1 MLITYDTLTGNVQRF
16 INKITNNNYS
26 NVKKITEDTMITEP
40 FIHITYTI
48 GFGEV
53 PKLTQ
58 IFIHNNKEL
67 LRGICSSGNKNW
79 GNNFGLAADKI
90 ANQYNVPILL
100 KFELAGTDSDVA
112 TFLQEVKFIDNQHKQ
127 HTDVYSIE

>member
-1 MLITYDTLTGNVQRF
+1 MLITYDSMTGNVQRF
-16 INKITNNNYS
+16 VYKITNNNYF

-58 IFIHNNKEL
+58 IFIHNNKEK
-67 LRGICSSGNKNW
+67 LRGICSSGNRNW
-79 GNNFGLAADKI
+79 GNNFGLAANKI
-90 ANQYNVPILL
+90 ASQYNVPILL

-112 TFLQEVKFIDNQHKQ
+112 KFLQEVKFIDNQHKQ
-127 HTDVYSIE
+127 YS

>member
-1 MLITYDTLTGNVQRF
+1 MLITYESLTGNVQRF
-16 INKITNNNYS
+16 VDKITNNKCFRA
-26 NVKKITEDTMITEP
+26 KKITEDTMITEP

-58 IFIHNNKEL
+58 EFIHNNKEL

-100 KFELAGTDSDVA
+100 KFELSGTDSDA
-112 TFLQEVKFIDNQHKQ
+112 AKIIKMINNIRYKEECFNGEKLVK
-127 HTDVYSIE
+127 

>member
-16 INKITNNNYS
+16 VEKITNNKYL

-58 IFIHNNKEL
+58 EFIHNNKKL

-112 TFLQEVKFIDNQHKQ
+112 KFIQEVKFIDNQHKQ
-127 HTDVYSIE
+127 YS

>member
-16 INKITNNNYS
+16 INKITNNNYL

-58 IFIHNNKEL
+58 EFIKNNNEL
-67 LRGICSSGNKNW
+67 LRGICSSGNKIW

-90 ANQYNVPILL
+90 ASQYNVPILL

-112 TFLQEVKFIDNQHKQ
+112 AFLQEVKFIDNQHKQ
-127 HTDVYSIE
+127 YT

>member
-1 MLITYDTLTGNVQRF
+1 MLITYDSLTGNVQRF
-16 INKITNNNYS
+16 VYKIKNNNYF

-58 IFIHNNKEL
+58 IFIHNNRNL

-90 ANQYNVPILL
+90 ADQYNVPILL

-112 TFLQEVKFIDNQHKQ
+112 KFLQEVKFIDNQHKQ
-127 HTDVYSIE
+127 YT

>member
-1 MLITYDTLTGNVQRF
+1 MLITYDSLTGNVQRF
-16 INKITNNNYS
+16 VDKIINNKYY
-26 NVKKITEDTMITEP
+26 NVKKITEDMLITEP

-90 ANQYNVPILL
+90 ANQYNAPILL

-112 TFLQEVKFIDNQHKQ
+112 KFLQEVKFIDNQHKQ
-127 HTDVYSIE
+127 YT

>member
-16 INKITNNNYS
+16 VDKITNNMYLNAE
-26 NVKKITEDTMITEP
+26 KITEDTMITEP

-58 IFIHNNKEL
+58 VFIHNNREL

-79 GNNFGLAADKI
+79 GNNFGLAANKI
-90 ANQYNVPILL
+90 ASQYSVPILL

-112 TFLQEVKFIDNQHKQ
+112 KFLQEVKFIDNQHKQ
-127 HTDVYSIE
+127 YS

>member
-1 MLITYDTLTGNVQRF
+1 
-16 INKITNNNYS
+16 
-26 NVKKITEDTMITEP
+26 MITEP

-58 IFIHNNKEL
+58 EFIHNNKEL
-67 LRGICSSGNKNW
+67 LRGISSSGNKNW

-90 ANQYNVPILL
+90 ASQYNVPILL

-112 TFLQEVKFIDNQHKQ
+112 KFLQEVKFIDNQHKQ
-127 HTDVYSIE
+127 YT

>member
-1 MLITYDTLTGNVQRF
+1 MLITYDSLTGNVQRF
-16 INKITNNNYS
+16 VDKITNNNYL
-26 NVKKITEDTMITEP
+26 NVKKITDDTMITEP

-58 IFIHNNKEL
+58 VFIHNNKEL
-67 LRGICSSGNKNW
+67 IRGICSSGNKNW
-79 GNNFGLAADKI
+79 GNNFALAADKI
-90 ANQYNVPILL
+90 AHQYNVPILL

-112 TFLQEVKFIDNQHKQ
+112 KFIRMINNIYHKEEGF
-127 HTDVYSIE
+127 DGEKLVK

>member
-16 INKITNNNYS
+16 VHKIKNNKYL
-26 NVKKITEDTMITEP
+26 NVKKITEDTMIAEP

-58 IFIHNNKEL
+58 VFIHNNREL
-67 LRGICSSGNKNW
+67 LRGICSSGNRNW

-90 ANQYNVPILL
+90 ASRYNVPILL

-127 HTDVYSIE
+127 HS

>member
-16 INKITNNNYS
+16 IDKITNNNHLS
-26 NVKKITEDTMITEP
+26 VKKITEDTMITEP

-58 IFIHNNKEL
+58 VFIHNNKEL

-112 TFLQEVKFIDNQHKQ
+112 KFIQEVKFIDNQHKQ
-127 HTDVYSIE
+127 YS

>member
-127 HTDVYSIE
+127 HTQVYSIE

>member
-16 INKITNNNYS
+16 VDKITNNKYL
-26 NVKKITEDTMITEP
+26 NVKEITEDTMITEP

-58 IFIHNNKEL
+58 IFIHNNKEK

-90 ANQYNVPILL
+90 ANQYRVPILL

-112 TFLQEVKFIDNQHKQ
+112 KFLQEVKFIDNQRKQ
-127 HTDVYSIE
+127 YS

>member
-1 MLITYDTLTGNVQRF
+1 MLITYESLTGNVQRF
-16 INKITNNNYS
+16 VDKIINNKHLS
-26 NVKKITEDTMITEP
+26 VKKITEDTMITEP

-58 IFIHNNKEL
+58 EFIHNNKEL
-67 LRGICSSGNKNW
+67 LRGISSSGNRIW

-112 TFLQEVKFIDNQHKQ
+112 KFIQEVKFIDNQHKQ
-127 HTDVYSIE
+127 YS

>member
-16 INKITNNNYS
+16 VEKITNNKYL
-26 NVKKITEDTMITEP
+26 NVKKITEDTMIAEP

-58 IFIHNNKEL
+58 VFIHNNKEL

-90 ANQYNVPILL
+90 ANHYNVPILL

-112 TFLQEVKFIDNQHKQ
+112 KFLQEVKFIDNQHKQ
-127 HTDVYSIE
+127 YS

>member
-1 MLITYDTLTGNVQRF
+1 MLITYDSLTGNVQRF
-16 INKITNNNYS
+16 VEKITNNKYFD
-26 NVKKITEDTMITEP
+26 VKKITEDTMITEP

-58 IFIHNNKEL
+58 EFIHNNKEL
-67 LRGICSSGNKNW
+67 LRGISSSGNRIW

-100 KFELAGTDSDVA
+100 KFELSGTDSDLA
-112 TFLQEVKFIDNQHKQ
+112 KFLQEVKFIDNQHKQ
-127 HTDVYSIE
+127 YS

>member
-1 MLITYDTLTGNVQRF
+1 MLITYDSLTGNVKRF
-16 INKITNNNYS
+16 VDKITNNKYINI
-26 NVKKITEDTMITEP
+26 KKITEDTIITEP

-58 IFIHNNKEL
+58 VFIHNNKEL

-100 KFELAGTDSDVA
+100 KFELAGTDSDLA

-127 HTDVYSIE
+127 YS

>member
-1 MLITYDTLTGNVQRF
+1 MQITYESLTGNVQRF
-16 INKITNNNYS
+16 IRKLRNNTYY
-26 NVKKITEDTMITEP
+26 NVKKITEDTLITEP
-40 FIHITYTI
+40 FIHITYTL

-58 IFIHNNKEL
+58 IFIHKNKEM

-112 TFLQEVKFIDNQHKQ
+112 KFLQEVKFIDNKHKQ
-127 HTDVYSIE
+127 YT

>member
-1 MLITYDTLTGNVQRF
+1 
-16 INKITNNNYS
+16 
-26 NVKKITEDTMITEP
+26 MIAEP

-58 IFIHNNKEL
+58 IFIHNNKEF

-112 TFLQEVKFIDNQHKQ
+112 MFLQEVKFIDNQHKQ
-127 HTDVYSIE
+127 YS

>member
-1 MLITYDTLTGNVQRF
+1 MLITYDSMTGNVQRF
-16 INKITNNNYS
+16 VYKITNNNYF
-26 NVKKITEDTMITEP
+26 NIEKITEDTMIAEP

-58 IFIHNNKEL
+58 IFIHNNKEM

-112 TFLQEVKFIDNQHKQ
+112 MFLQEVKFIDNQHKQ
-127 HTDVYSIE
+127 YS

>member
-1 MLITYDTLTGNVQRF
+1 MLITYESLTGNVQRF
-16 INKITNNNYS
+16 VDKITNNKHL

-58 IFIHNNKEL
+58 VFIHNNKGL

-90 ANQYNVPILL
+90 ASQYDVPILL

-112 TFLQEVKFIDNQHKQ
+112 KFIELTNYISGEEACLSGEKF
-127 HTDVYSIE
+127 IK

>member
-16 INKITNNNYS
+16 ADKITNNKYL

-58 IFIHNNKEL
+58 VFIHNNKEM
-67 LRGICSSGNKNW
+67 LRGISSSGNKNW

-90 ANQYNVPILL
+90 ANQYSVPILL

-112 TFLQEVKFIDNQHKQ
+112 KFLQEVKFIDNQHKQ
-127 HTDVYSIE
+127 YT

>member
-16 INKITNNNYS
+16 VEKITNNKYF

-58 IFIHNNKEL
+58 IFIHNNKDM
-67 LRGICSSGNKNW
+67 LRGICSSGNRNW

-112 TFLQEVKFIDNQHKQ
+112 KFLQEVKFIDNQHKQ
-127 HTDVYSIE
+127 YS

>member
-16 INKITNNNYS
+16 ADKITNNKYL

-58 IFIHNNKEL
+58 VFIHNNKEM
-67 LRGICSSGNKNW
+67 LRGISSSGNKNW
-79 GNNFGLAADKI
+79 GKNFGLAADKI
-90 ANQYNVPILL
+90 ANQYSVPILL

-112 TFLQEVKFIDNQHKQ
+112 KFLQEVKFIDNQHKQ
-127 HTDVYSIE
+127 YT

>member
-16 INKITNNNYS
+16 IDKITNNNYS
-26 NVKKITEDTMITEP
+26 NVEKITEDTMITEP

-58 IFIHNNKEL
+58 VFIHNNKEL
-67 LRGICSSGNKNW
+67 LRGISSSGNKIW

-90 ANQYNVPILL
+90 ASQYNVPILL

-112 TFLQEVKFIDNQHKQ
+112 AFLQEVKFIDNQYKQ
-127 HTDVYSIE
+127 HT

>member
-16 INKITNNNYS
+16 IDKITNNNYS
-26 NVKKITEDTMITEP
+26 NVEKITEDTMITEP

-58 IFIHNNKEL
+58 VFIHNNKEL
-67 LRGICSSGNKNW
+67 LRGISSSGNKIW

-112 TFLQEVKFIDNQHKQ
+112 KFLQEVKFIDNQHKQ
-127 HTDVYSIE
+127 YS

>member
-1 MLITYDTLTGNVQRF
+1 MLITYDSMTGNVQRF
-16 INKITNNNYS
+16 VYKITNNNYF

-58 IFIHNNKEL
+58 IFIHNNRNL

-90 ANQYNVPILL
+90 ADQYNVPILL

-112 TFLQEVKFIDNQHKQ
+112 KFLQEVKFIDNQHKQ
-127 HTDVYSIE
+127 YT

>member
-1 MLITYDTLTGNVQRF
+1 MLITYDSLTGNVQRF
-16 INKITNNNYS
+16 VDKIINNKYY
-26 NVKKITEDTMITEP
+26 NVRKITEHMLITEP

-58 IFIHNNKEL
+58 IFIHNNKDM
-67 LRGICSSGNKNW
+67 LRGICSSGNRNW

-112 TFLQEVKFIDNQHKQ
+112 NFLQEVKFIDNQHKQ
-127 HTDVYSIE
+127 YS

>member
-1 MLITYDTLTGNVQRF
+1 MLITYDSLTGNVQRF
-16 INKITNNNYS
+16 VDKITNNKYCK
-26 NVKKITEDTMITEP
+26 VKKITEDMLITEP

-58 IFIHNNKEL
+58 IFIHNNKDM

-79 GNNFGLAADKI
+79 GNNFGVAADKI

-112 TFLQEVKFIDNQHKQ
+112 KFLQEVKFIDNQHKQ
-127 HTDVYSIE
+127 YS

>member
-16 INKITNNNYS
+16 IDKITNNNHL

-58 IFIHNNKEL
+58 KFIHNNKEL

-90 ANQYNVPILL
+90 ASQYNVPILL
-100 KFELAGTDSDVA
+100 KFELAGTDSDIA
-112 TFLQEVKFIDNQHKQ
+112 KFLQEVKFIDNQHKQ
-127 HTDVYSIE
+127 YS

>member
-1 MLITYDTLTGNVQRF
+1 MLITYDSLTGNVQRF
-16 INKITNNNYS
+16 VDKITNNMHLK
-26 NVKKITEDTMITEP
+26 VEKITEDTMITEP

-58 IFIHNNKEL
+58 VFIHNNKEM
-67 LRGICSSGNKNW
+67 LRGISSSGNKNW
-79 GNNFGLAADKI
+79 GNNFGLAANKI
-90 ANQYNVPILL
+90 ASQYSVPILL

-112 TFLQEVKFIDNQHKQ
+112 KFLQEVKFIDNQHKQ
-127 HTDVYSIE
+127 FLSGFN

>member
-1 MLITYDTLTGNVQRF
+1 MLITYESLTGNVQRF
-16 INKITNNNYS
+16 VDKITNNKYL
-26 NVKKITEDTMITEP
+26 NVEKITEDMLITEP

-100 KFELAGTDSDVA
+100 KFELAGTNSDVA
-112 TFLQEVKFIDNQHKQ
+112 KFLQEVKFIDNQHKQ
-127 HTDVYSIE
+127 YT

>member
-16 INKITNNNYS
+16 IDKITNNNYL

-58 IFIHNNKEL
+58 EFIHNNKEL
-67 LRGICSSGNKNW
+67 LRGISSSGNKNW

-90 ANQYNVPILL
+90 ASQYNVPILL

-112 TFLQEVKFIDNQHKQ
+112 KFLQEVKFIDNQHKQ
-127 HTDVYSIE
+127 YT

>member
-16 INKITNNNYS
+16 VDKITNNMYL
-26 NVKKITEDTMITEP
+26 NVEKITENTMITEP

-58 IFIHNNKEL
+58 VFIHNNREL

-79 GNNFGLAADKI
+79 GNNFGLAANKI
-90 ANQYNVPILL
+90 ASQYSVPILL

-112 TFLQEVKFIDNQHKQ
+112 KFLQEVKFIDNQHKQ
-127 HTDVYSIE
+127 YT

>member
-1 MLITYDTLTGNVQRF
+1 MLITYDSLTGNVQRF
-16 INKITNNNYS
+16 VDKITNNMHLK
-26 NVKKITEDTMITEP
+26 VEKITEDTMITEP

-58 IFIHNNKEL
+58 VFIHNNKEM
-67 LRGICSSGNKNW
+67 LRGISSSGNKNW
-79 GNNFGLAADKI
+79 GNNFGLAANKI
-90 ANQYNVPILL
+90 ASQYSVPILL

-112 TFLQEVKFIDNQHKQ
+112 KFLQEVKFIDNQHKQ
-127 HTDVYSIE
+127 YS

>member
-16 INKITNNNYS
+16 VHKIKNNKYLNA
-26 NVKKITEDTMITEP
+26 KKITEDTMIAEP

-58 IFIHNNKEL
+58 TFIHNNKEM
-67 LRGICSSGNKNW
+67 LRGICSSGNRNW

-90 ANQYNVPILL
+90 ADQYNVPILL

-112 TFLQEVKFIDNQHKQ
+112 KFLQEVKFIDNQHKQ
-127 HTDVYSIE
+127 YS

>member
-16 INKITNNNYS
+16 VEKITNNKYL

-58 IFIHNNKEL
+58 EFIHNNKKL

-112 TFLQEVKFIDNQHKQ
+112 KFIQEVKFIDNQYKQ
-127 HTDVYSIE
+127 HT

>member
-1 MLITYDTLTGNVQRF
+1 MLITYDSLTGNVQRF
-16 INKITNNNYS
+16 VDKIKNNTHL
-26 NVKKITEDTMITEP
+26 KATLIAEDTLITSP

-53 PKLTQ
+53 PKTTKTFL
-58 IFIHNNKEL
+58 HSNKEM
-67 LRGICSSGNKNW
+67 LRGISSSGNKNW

-90 ANQYNVPILL
+90 ATQYNVPILL

-127 HTDVYSIE
+127 YS

>member
-1 MLITYDTLTGNVQRF
+1 MLITYDSLTGNVQRF
-16 INKITNNNYS
+16 VDKITNNKYYK
-26 NVKKITEDTMITEP
+26 VKKITEDMLITEP

-58 IFIHNNKEL
+58 IFIHNNKDM

-90 ANQYNVPILL
+90 ANQYSVPILL

-112 TFLQEVKFIDNQHKQ
+112 KFLQEVKFIDNQHKQ
-127 HTDVYSIE
+127 YT

>member
-1 MLITYDTLTGNVQRF
+1 MLITYDSLTGNVQRF
-16 INKITNNNYS
+16 VEKITNNKYFD
-26 NVKKITEDTMITEP
+26 VEKITEDTMITEP

-58 IFIHNNKEL
+58 EFIHNNKEL
-67 LRGICSSGNKNW
+67 LRGISSSGNRIW

-100 KFELAGTDSDVA
+100 KFELSGTDSDVA
-112 TFLQEVKFIDNQHKQ
+112 KFLQEVKFIDNQHKQ
-127 HTDVYSIE
+127 YS